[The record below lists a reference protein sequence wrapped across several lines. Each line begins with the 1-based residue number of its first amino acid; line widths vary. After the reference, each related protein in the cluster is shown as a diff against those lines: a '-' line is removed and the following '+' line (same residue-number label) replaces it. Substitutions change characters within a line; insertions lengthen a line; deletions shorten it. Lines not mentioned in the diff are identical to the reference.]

1 MVIHA
6 LIGSLT
12 WLSIRLK
19 DLKREVVEQNNQ
31 FIAQSMEKVVN
42 GAAED
47 IKECWNACDTYL
59 KKRAVTRWIKSA
71 LWDVTFGDFLGRFKK
86 RKNQFVFALSVHQ
99 GHEMK
104 DANEKLDTLQETTKE
119 IQEQYVLFFLK
130 I

>member
-1 MVIHA
+1 
-6 LIGSLT
+6 
-12 WLSIRLK
+12 
-19 DLKREVVEQNNQ
+19 
-31 FIAQSMEKVVN
+31 MEKVVN